1 MENHYKLAIIPDYN
15 KASNG
20 VLLLTFFLIVPV
32 LLFALA
38 VNMKWIDTR
47 LINFELIMGC
57 YLFIAIISTYIFA
70 KNSYT
75 IDDVILN
82 NNGIKSKK
90 FGEFKYLEVAK
101 CQSFDKSL
109 VPHCLITFTNGT
121 IWSLA
126 PEHKYR
132 LTSRESFNRF
142 LKTFQEKISAT

>member
-20 VLLLTFFLIVPV
+20 VLILTFFLIVPV

-38 VNMKWIDTR
+38 IHMKWIDTR

-57 YLFIAIISTYIFA
+57 YLFIAILSAYIFA

-82 NNGIKSKK
+82 TNTIKSKK
-90 FGEFKYLEVAK
+90 FGEFKYVKVVK
-101 CQSFDKSL
+101 CQPFDKSL
-109 VPHCLITFTNGT
+109 VPYCLVKFTNGT
-121 IWSLA
+121 VWSLA
-126 PEHKYR
+126 PAKKYN
-132 LTSRESFNRF
+132 SKSQEIFKQF
-142 LKTFQEKISAT
+142 LKTFQEKVAAT